1 MENQSQER
9 TMKSRS
15 LFETLKKQAEEDYTE
30 KFTASAE
37 EGALK
42 IWMKKLNRVCL
53 CKIDEVKTFSC
64 QVYMFVF
71 LLFYTSKSKN
81 QQYFRKKK
89 YYKVSLN

>member
-64 QVYMFVF
+64 CQVYMFVF

-89 YYKVSLN
+89 IL